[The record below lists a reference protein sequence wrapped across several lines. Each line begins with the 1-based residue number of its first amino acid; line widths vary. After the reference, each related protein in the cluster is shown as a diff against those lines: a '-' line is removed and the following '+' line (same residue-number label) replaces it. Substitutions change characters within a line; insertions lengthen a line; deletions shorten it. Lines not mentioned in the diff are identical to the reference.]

1 MRYRVET
8 APRSARQ
15 DGAYGNGDMMDGDM
29 GEGGGASEDDEDAGA
44 GTEERRVNML
54 VVERVYLETMTEQ
67 E

>member
-15 DGAYGNGDMMDGDM
+15 DGAYGKGDMDGDM
-29 GEGGGASEDDEDAGA
+29 GDEGGAREDDEDAGA

-54 VVERVYLETMTEQ
+54 SVN
-67 E
+67 